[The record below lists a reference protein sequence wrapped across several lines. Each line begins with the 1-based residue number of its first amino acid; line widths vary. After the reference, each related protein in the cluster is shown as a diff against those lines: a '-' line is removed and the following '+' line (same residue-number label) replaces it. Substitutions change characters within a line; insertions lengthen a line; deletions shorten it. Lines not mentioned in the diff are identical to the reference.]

1 MQNIRPQFPIL
12 KRKINGKPLVYLDNA
27 ATTQKPKVTIDAL
40 TKYYTTNNANV
51 HRGIHTLSEE
61 ATTQY
66 EHSRKTISQF
76 IGAIPKEIVFTRG
89 TTESINLVARAL
101 GDAVVKPRDE
111 ILVTQMEHHSNL
123 VPWQQLCRRTGAIL
137 KVLPITDEGRW
148 DMEQLGRFLS
158 SKTKIVAVSHCSNVL
173 GSINPIT
180 ATTRAAHSHGAV
192 VVVDGAQAVAH
203 IPVNVRVLDCDFYA
217 FSSHKMYGPTGVG
230 VLYGKQ
236 ELLER
241 MEPVQYGG
249 DMVNAVEWFSAT
261 WNDSPWKFEAGTQ
274 DIGGIIAFGKTVEWI
289 QKIGMDTIES
299 AERTLTLHLLE
310 RLNSISGL
318 TLQGPNSTINRIGVA
333 SWSLENIHPHDI
345 ATILNDRGIAIR
357 SGHHCAMPLMTR
369 LGVSATSR
377 ASLAVYNT
385 KKEIDEL
392 AHALDHALKIFK
404 PRVTV
409 DVPKRNLWQH

>member
-1 MQNIRPQFPIL
+1 MQNLRPQFPLL
-12 KRKINGKPLVYLDNA
+12 KRKINGKPLIYLDNA
-27 ATTQKPKVTIDAL
+27 ATTQKPKVVIDSL
-40 TKYYTTNNANV
+40 TKYYTTTNANV

-61 ATTQY
+61 ATAMY
-66 EHSRKTISQF
+66 EQSRQTIAQF
-76 IGAIPKEIVFTRG
+76 IGAIPKEIIFTRG
-89 TTESINLVARAL
+89 STESINLIARSL
-101 GDAVVKPRDE
+101 GDTVLKPRDE

-148 DMEQLGRFLS
+148 DMEQLPRFLS

-173 GSINPIT
+173 GSINPVT
-180 ATTRAAHSHGAV
+180 AMARAAHTVGAV
-192 VVVDGAQAVAH
+192 VLVDGAQATAH

-236 ELLER
+236 ALLER

-249 DMVNAVEWFSAT
+249 DMVKTVEWFSAT
-261 WNDSPWKFEAGTQ
+261 WNDLPWKFEAGTQ
-274 DIGGIIAFGKTVEWI
+274 DIGGIIAFGKTVDWI
-289 QKIGMDTIES
+289 QKIGLNAIES
-299 AERTLTLHLLE
+299 AERMLTSHLLE
-310 RLNSISGL
+310 RLKNISGL
-318 TLQGPNSTINRIGVA
+318 TLHGPNSTTSRIGVA

-369 LGVSATSR
+369 LGVSATAR

-392 AHALDHALKIFK
+392 ARALEHALKIFK

-409 DVPKRNLWQH
+409 DVPKKNLWQK